1 MENTPTTTLFSETMS
16 SVINGDVAI
25 LEGALLR
32 EWTGLVRAEER
43 TNLLRG
49 LLILGLG
56 TNDVENFVGKQEGL
70 RFRKDGE
77 GIVSLNSRNNV
88 KSLMGSKLSDSEDDV
103 SVRRELKDWLRNK
116 LEKRQKSNNAKY
128 KRF

>member
-1 MENTPTTTLFSETMS
+1 MVSMENTPTTTLFSETMS

-32 EWTGLVRAEER
+32 EWTGLVRVEER

-56 TNDVENFVGKQEGL
+56 TNYVENF
-70 RFRKDGE
+70 R
-77 GIVSLNSRNNV
+77 
-88 KSLMGSKLSDSEDDV
+88 
-103 SVRRELKDWLRNK
+103 
-116 LEKRQKSNNAKY
+116 
-128 KRF
+128 